1 MRSFALVSALVIGA
15 GVISHGAYAD
25 QKSDDVQTLMDLTG
39 RNTAVIE
46 REVDNRVRFTLQVF
60 IDQHPDL
67 TGDEVVK
74 LQTQVFSA
82 EKTYLDTEG
91 AEIAGYFG
99 SRLSDEQIKAAIA
112 FFSSP
117 EGKAYRAANHAVT
130 HELTREA
137 QQRLPILIQSIKDI
151 LWASLKGHNPLPQPT
166 APKAG

>member
-15 GVISHGAYAD
+15 GLISHSAYAD

-39 RNTAVIE
+39 RNTAAVE
-46 REVDNRVRFTLQVF
+46 RQVDNRVRFTLQVF

-67 TGDEVVK
+67 TGDDVVK
-74 LQTQVFSA
+74 LQTQVLSA
-82 EKTYLDTEG
+82 EKTYLDSEG
-91 AEIAGYFG
+91 AEIAAYFG

-117 EGKAYRAANHAVT
+117 EGKAYRAANRAVT

-166 APKAG
+166 TPKAG